1 MTENVKIYTIE
12 ELEALGWEFTTLNT
26 IYNSQY
32 DQSFLELMLS
42 EDIPADLP
50 SPTSLQKFKP
60 YFNGPKTIPSLGY
73 NNFTPA
79 QILCDVEKDPDVA
92 TEGIPEKWVLNLKA
106 GVFAITGLR
115 ANEALTLKFAL
126 LCYIK
131 GDTPLPIQ
139 IAWRRDASS
148 NWIVAYDTYA
158 YKWPVSGTTPPG
170 IECNILLN
178 GLKPGDSFQIG
189 IIRDNKA
196 SADKNLYIY
205 GFNLDGA
212 TIMRSY
218 TTAKKKF
225 TDPKTGEV
233 RSYAN
238 DPVSCT
244 SPADPRQSAAEYAS
258 CIEYGEQ
265 VIVAGE
271 PGKMYFPEEELYQWI
286 SPQQLDQFKK
296 MYPDC
301 VEISYNSALGYV
313 YSQIGELYDIASIL
327 AGDTND
333 GTAKIMRWIL
343 TVLTAYNITSPSARH
358 SETLRDNYEM
368 VVKKVTEMKNGATT
382 LHDAP
387 IKETP
392 NAWGTVVNGSK
403 NKMRG

>member
-1 MTENVKIYTIE
+1 MTENVKIYTPE
-12 ELEALGWEFTTLNT
+12 ELEALGWEFTTANNV
-26 IYNSQY
+26 YSPQY
-32 DQSFLELMLS
+32 DQAFFELMYS

-50 SPTSLQKFKP
+50 SPASLQAFEP
-60 YFNGPKTIPSLGY
+60 YFNGPMTIPSLKY
-73 NNFTPA
+73 NAVP
-79 QILCDVEKDPDVA
+79 ILCDVEKDPEA
-92 TEGIPEKWVLNLKA
+92 SIEIIPDKWVVNLKA
-106 GVFAITGLR
+106 GVFSIAGLR
-115 ANEALTLKFAL
+115 AGEALTLKFSL
-126 LCYIK
+126 SCYIK

-148 NWIVAYDTYA
+148 WSVAYDTYA
-158 YKWPVSGTTPPG
+158 YKWPVSGTPPPY
-170 IECNILLN
+170 IKYNILLN

-189 IIRDNKA
+189 IIRNNKV

-205 GFNLDGA
+205 GFSLDGA

-238 DPVSCT
+238 DPVLCT
-244 SPADPRQSAAEYAS
+244 SPADSRQSAAEYAS

-265 VIVAGE
+265 VIVAGY

-392 NAWGTVVNGSK
+392 NAWGKVVNGSK

>member
-1 MTENVKIYTIE
+1 MTENVKIYTPE
-12 ELEALGWEFTTLNT
+12 ELEALGWEFTTANNV
-26 IYNSQY
+26 YSPQY
-32 DQSFLELMLS
+32 DQAFLELMLS

-73 NNFTPA
+73 NKFTPI
-79 QILCDVEKDPDVA
+79 QILCDMEKDPDVA
-92 TEGIPEKWVLNLKA
+92 TEVIPEKWVLNLKA
-106 GVFAITGLR
+106 GAFAITGLR
-115 ANEALTLKFAL
+115 ANEALTLKFTL
-126 LCYIK
+126 SCYIK
-131 GDTPLPIQ
+131 GDTPLPFQ
-139 IAWRRDASS
+139 IAWRRAVTD
-148 NWIVAYDTYA
+148 NWTIACEAMA
-158 YKWPVSGTTPPG
+158 YKWHTPGTAPQAVK
-170 IECNILLN
+170 CNILLN
-178 GLKPGDSFQIG
+178 RLNPGDVFQIG

-205 GFNLDGA
+205 GFYLDGA

-238 DPVSCT
+238 DPVLCT
-244 SPADPRQSAAEYAS
+244 SPADSRQSAAEYAS

>member
-1 MTENVKIYTIE
+1 MACVGHY
-12 ELEALGWEFTTLNT
+12 
-26 IYNSQY
+26 
-32 DQSFLELMLS
+32 
-42 EDIPADLP
+42 
-50 SPTSLQKFKP
+50 
-60 YFNGPKTIPSLGY
+60 
-73 NNFTPA
+73 
-79 QILCDVEKDPDVA
+79 
-92 TEGIPEKWVLNLKA
+92 
-106 GVFAITGLR
+106 
-115 ANEALTLKFAL
+115 
-126 LCYIK
+126 
-131 GDTPLPIQ
+131 
-139 IAWRRDASS
+139 
-148 NWIVAYDTYA
+148 
-158 YKWPVSGTTPPG
+158 PPG

-178 GLKPGDSFQIG
+178 GLKPGDPFHIG

-205 GFNLDGA
+205 RFNLDGA
-212 TIMRSY
+212 AVMRSY

-225 TDPKTGEV
+225 TDPKTGAV
-233 RSYAN
+233 RSYSN
-238 DPVSCT
+238 TPVMCISKAG
-244 SPADPRQSAAEYAS
+244 SLQSAAEYAS
-258 CIEYGEQ
+258 LIEYGEQ
-265 VIVAGE
+265 VIVAAE

-387 IKETP
+387 IRETP

>member
-12 ELEALGWEFTTLNT
+12 ELKNMGWEFLSTNT
-26 IYNSQY
+26 SVQTRFD
-32 DQSFLELMLS
+32 DQFAELLYSEKIPDDFPDVVSFK
-42 EDIPADLP
+42 
-50 SPTSLQKFKP
+50 QFQP
-60 YFNGPKTIPSLGY
+60 YFNGPKTIPSLDY
-73 NNFTPA
+73 NRFTPI
-79 QILCDVEKDPDVA
+79 QILCDVEKDPDVSTVA
-92 TEGIPEKWVLNLKA
+92 IPDKWVINLKA
-106 GVFAITGLR
+106 GLFAITGLR
-115 ANEALTLKFAL
+115 ANEALTLKFTL
-126 LCYIK
+126 SCYIK

-139 IAWRRDASS
+139 IAWRRDAASTWS
-148 NWIVAYDTYA
+148 VAYDTYA
-158 YKWPVSGTTPPG
+158 YKWPVPGSNPPG
-170 IECNILLN
+170 IECNILLS
-178 GLKPGDSFQIG
+178 GLQPGSEFQIG

-218 TTAKKKF
+218 TTAKKEF

-238 DPVSCT
+238 SSVLCT
-244 SPADPRQSAAEYAS
+244 SPADSLQSAAEYAS

>member
-12 ELEALGWEFTTLNT
+12 ELKNMGWEFLSTNT
-26 IYNSQY
+26 SVQTHFDDQFAELLYSENIPDDFPDVVSFKQFQPYFTGPKDVPSLSYNSF
-32 DQSFLELMLS
+32 S
-42 EDIPADLP
+42 DITL
-50 SPTSLQKFKP
+50 LF
-60 YFNGPKTIPSLGY
+60 
-73 NNFTPA
+73 
-79 QILCDVEKDPDVA
+79 DVEKEPS
-92 TEGIPEKWVLNLKA
+92 IPGKYMINSKMGL
-106 GVFAITGLR
+106 FIITGLSCS
-115 ANEALTLKFAL
+115 ETMSLLFTLSVSV
-126 LCYIK
+126 K
-131 GDTPLPIQ
+131 GDTPLPFKVNY
-139 IAWRRDASS
+139 RRSS
-148 NWIVAYDTYA
+148 NEPWIECYSGLA
-158 YKWPVSGTTPPG
+158 YKMTGDTLPQLQIP
-170 IECNILLN
+170 ILLS
-178 GLKPGDSFQIG
+178 GLHPGSPFHLSIE
-189 IIRDNKA
+189 RDVYKFPIVE
-196 SADKNLYIY
+196 DKNLYIHY
-205 GFNLDGA
+205 FGLEGYFVSNS
-212 TIMRSY
+212 I
-218 TTAKKKF
+218 TTAKKTF
-225 TDPKTGEV
+225 TDPKTGAV
-233 RSYAN
+233 RSYSN
-238 DPVSCT
+238 TPVMCISEAE
-244 SPADPRQSAAEYAS
+244 SLQSASEYAS

-265 VIVAGE
+265 VIVAAE

>member
-12 ELEALGWEFTTLNT
+12 ELKNMGWEFLSTNT
-26 IYNSQY
+26 RVQTHFDDEFSELLYSEKIPDNFP
-32 DQSFLELMLS
+32 DVVSFK
-42 EDIPADLP
+42 
-50 SPTSLQKFKP
+50 QFQP
-60 YFNGPKTIPSLGY
+60 YFTGPMDI
-73 NNFTPA
+73 
-79 QILCDVEKDPDVA
+79 
-92 TEGIPEKWVLNLKA
+92 
-106 GVFAITGLR
+106 
-115 ANEALTLKFAL
+115 
-126 LCYIK
+126 
-131 GDTPLPIQ
+131 
-139 IAWRRDASS
+139 RR
-148 NWIVAYDTYA
+148 
-158 YKWPVSGTTPPG
+158 
-170 IECNILLN
+170 
-178 GLKPGDSFQIG
+178 
-189 IIRDNKA
+189 
-196 SADKNLYIY
+196 
-205 GFNLDGA
+205 
-212 TIMRSY
+212 
-218 TTAKKKF
+218 TTAKKTF
-225 TDPKTGEV
+225 TDPKTGAV
-233 RSYAN
+233 RSYSN
-238 DPVSCT
+238 TPVMCISEAE
-244 SPADPRQSAAEYAS
+244 SLQSAAEYAS
-258 CIEYGEQ
+258 LIEYGEQ
-265 VIVAGE
+265 VIVAAE

-327 AGDTND
+327 AGDTNE

>member
-12 ELEALGWEFTTLNT
+12 ELKNMGWEFLSTNT
-26 IYNSQY
+26 SVQTRFDDQFAELLCPEKIPDDFPDVVSFKQFQPYFTGPIDVPSLSYNSF
-32 DQSFLELMLS
+32 SSVTLLF
-42 EDIPADLP
+42 
-50 SPTSLQKFKP
+50 
-60 YFNGPKTIPSLGY
+60 
-73 NNFTPA
+73 
-79 QILCDVEKDPDVA
+79 DVEKEPS
-92 TEGIPEKWVLNLKA
+92 IPGKYMINSKM
-106 GVFAITGLR
+106 GHFIITGLSCS
-115 ANEALTLKFAL
+115 ETMSLLFTLSVSV
-126 LCYIK
+126 K
-131 GDTPLPIQ
+131 GDTPLPFKVNYRRPSE
-139 IAWRRDASS
+139 AWIERYSGL
-148 NWIVAYDTYA
+148 A
-158 YKWPVSGTTPPG
+158 YKMTGDALPQLQIP
-170 IECNILLN
+170 ILLS
-178 GLKPGDSFQIG
+178 GLHPGSPFHLSIE
-189 IIRDNKA
+189 RDVYPFPIVE
-196 SADKNLYIY
+196 DKNLYIHY
-205 GFNLDGA
+205 FGLEGDFVSNS
-212 TIMRSY
+212 I
-218 TTAKKKF
+218 TTAKKTF
-225 TDPKTGEV
+225 TDPKTGAV
-233 RSYAN
+233 RSYSN
-238 DPVSCT
+238 TPVMCISEAE
-244 SPADPRQSAAEYAS
+244 SLQSAAEYAS
-258 CIEYGEQ
+258 LIEYGEQ
-265 VIVAGE
+265 VIVAAE

>member
-12 ELEALGWEFTTLNT
+12 ELKNMGWEFLSTNT
-26 IYNSQY
+26 SVQTHFDDEFSELLYSEKIPDNFPAVV
-32 DQSFLELMLS
+32 SFK
-42 EDIPADLP
+42 
-50 SPTSLQKFKP
+50 QFQP
-60 YFNGPKTIPSLGY
+60 YFTGPMNVPSLSY
-73 NNFTPA
+73 NNFSNLT
-79 QILCDVEKDPDVA
+79 LLFDVEKDPDVA
-92 TEGIPEKWVLNLKA
+92 TEVIPEKWVFNLKA
-106 GVFAITGLR
+106 GAFTITGLR
-115 ANEALTLKFAL
+115 ANEALTLKFTL

-139 IAWRRDASS
+139 IAWRRDASYIW
-148 NWIVAYDTYA
+148 NVAYDTYA
-158 YKWPVSGTTPPG
+158 YKWPVSGTIPTG

-205 GFNLDGA
+205 MFNLYGA

-238 DPVSCT
+238 DPVLCT
-244 SPADPRQSAAEYAS
+244 SLADSRQSAAEYAS

>member
-26 IYNSQY
+26 TYNPQY

-60 YFNGPKTIPSLGY
+60 YFNGPKTIPSLSY
-73 NNFTPA
+73 SNFTPI
-79 QILCDVEKDPDVA
+79 QILCDVEKEPS
-92 TEGIPEKWVLNLKA
+92 IPSKYMINLKM
-106 GVFAITGLR
+106 GLFIITGLSCS
-115 ANEALTLKFAL
+115 ETMSLLFTLSVSV
-126 LCYIK
+126 K
-131 GDTPLPIQ
+131 GDTPLPFKVNY
-139 IAWRRDASS
+139 RRSEAESWVECYS
-148 NWIVAYDTYA
+148 GLA
-158 YKWPVSGTTPPG
+158 YKMTGDTLPTLQIP
-170 IECNILLN
+170 ILLS
-178 GLKPGDSFQIG
+178 GLHPGSPFHLSIE
-189 IIRDNKA
+189 RDVYTLP
-196 SADKNLYIY
+196 SVEDKNLYIHHFALH
-205 GFNLDGA
+205 GDFVANS
-212 TIMRSY
+212 I
-218 TTAKKKF
+218 TTAKKTF
-225 TDPKTGEV
+225 TDPKTGAV
-233 RSYAN
+233 RSYSN
-238 DPVSCT
+238 TPVMCVSEAE
-244 SPADPRQSAAEYAS
+244 SLQSAAEYAS
-258 CIEYGEQ
+258 LIEYGEQ
-265 VIVAGE
+265 VIVAAE

>member
-12 ELEALGWEFTTLNT
+12 ELKNMGWEFLSTNT
-26 IYNSQY
+26 SVQTRFDDEFAELLYSEKIPDNFP
-32 DQSFLELMLS
+32 DVVSFK
-42 EDIPADLP
+42 
-50 SPTSLQKFKP
+50 QFQP
-60 YFNGPKTIPSLGY
+60 YFMGPMNVPSLSY
-73 NNFTPA
+73 NKFSDVM
-79 QILCDVEKDPDVA
+79 LLSDVEKEPS
-92 TEGIPEKWVLNLKA
+92 IPGKYMINLKM
-106 GVFAITGLR
+106 GHFIITGLSCS
-115 ANEALTLKFAL
+115 ETMSLLFTLSVSV
-126 LCYIK
+126 K
-131 GDTPLPIQ
+131 GDTPLPFKVNY
-139 IAWRRDASS
+139 RRSEAEDWVERYSGL
-148 NWIVAYDTYA
+148 A
-158 YKWPVSGTTPPG
+158 YKMAGDTLPTLQIP
-170 IECNILLN
+170 ILLS
-178 GLKPGDSFQIG
+178 GLHPGSPFHLSIE
-189 IIRDNKA
+189 RDVYKLPIVE
-196 SADKNLYIY
+196 DKNLYIHY
-205 GFNLDGA
+205 FALHGDFVANS
-212 TIMRSY
+212 I
-218 TTAKKKF
+218 TTAKKTF
-225 TDPKTGEV
+225 TDPKTGAV
-233 RSYAN
+233 RSYSN
-238 DPVSCT
+238 TPVMCISEAE
-244 SPADPRQSAAEYAS
+244 SLQSAAEYAS
-258 CIEYGEQ
+258 LIEYGEQ
-265 VIVAGE
+265 VIVAAE

>member
-12 ELEALGWEFTTLNT
+12 ELKNMGWEFLSTNTLVQPHFDDEFAELLYSEKIPDNFPDVVSFKQFQPYFQGPKDVPSLQ
-26 IYNSQY
+26 YNKFTGLTY
-32 DQSFLELMLS
+32 LCNVERMP
-42 EDIPADLP
+42 DIPD
-50 SPTSLQKFKP
+50 
-60 YFNGPKTIPSLGY
+60 
-73 NNFTPA
+73 
-79 QILCDVEKDPDVA
+79 
-92 TEGIPEKWVLNLKA
+92 KWAINLKA
-106 GVFAITGLR
+106 EMLSITGLTTSEIVSL
-115 ANEALTLKFAL
+115 NLEFA
-126 LCYIK
+126 CYTNS
-131 GDTPLPIQ
+131 DTPLPFTVGSQ
-139 IAWRRDASS
+139 LESGGL
-148 NWIVAYDTYA
+148 YPTYNGFA
-158 YKWPVSGTTPPG
+158 TKYTRYESLEIRTAPIYLPYPPG
-170 IECNILLN
+170 KPFSVYFKKDNVFTDG
-178 GLKPGDSFQIG
+178 GLHIVYFRLVPARIPSITT
-189 IIRDNKA
+189 
-196 SADKNLYIY
+196 SAGK
-205 GFNLDGA
+205 
-212 TIMRSY
+212 S
-218 TTAKKKF
+218 F
-225 TDPKTGEV
+225 TDPKTGAV
-233 RSYAN
+233 RTYSN
-238 DPVSCT
+238 TPVSC
-244 SPADPRQSAAEYAS
+244 SSAEASLQSASEYAS

-265 VIVAGE
+265 VIVAAE

>member
-12 ELEALGWEFTTLNT
+12 ELKNMGWEFLSTNT
-26 IYNSQY
+26 SVQTRFDDQFAELLYSEKIPDDFPDVVSFKQFQPYFTGPIDVPSLSYNS
-32 DQSFLELMLS
+32 
-42 EDIPADLP
+42 
-50 SPTSLQKFKP
+50 
-60 YFNGPKTIPSLGY
+60 FNSATLL
-73 NNFTPA
+73 F
-79 QILCDVEKDPDVA
+79 DVEKEPS
-92 TEGIPEKWVLNLKA
+92 IPGKYMINSKMGL
-106 GVFAITGLR
+106 FIITGLSCSGTMS
-115 ANEALTLKFAL
+115 LLFTLSVSV
-126 LCYIK
+126 K
-131 GDTPLPIQ
+131 GDTPLPFKVNY
-139 IAWRRDASS
+139 RRSS
-148 NWIVAYDTYA
+148 NEAWIELYSGLA
-158 YKWPVSGTTPPG
+158 YKMTGDTLPQLQIP
-170 IECNILLN
+170 ILLS
-178 GLKPGDSFQIG
+178 GLHPGSPFHLSIE
-189 IIRDNKA
+189 RDMYQFPIVE
-196 SADKNLYIY
+196 DKNLYIHY
-205 GFNLDGA
+205 FGLKGDFVSNS
-212 TIMRSY
+212 I
-218 TTAKKKF
+218 TTAKKTF
-225 TDPKTGEV
+225 TDPKTGAV
-233 RSYAN
+233 RSYSN
-238 DPVSCT
+238 TPVMCISEAE
-244 SPADPRQSAAEYAS
+244 SLQSAAEYAS
-258 CIEYGEQ
+258 LIEYGEQ
-265 VIVAGE
+265 VIVAAE

>member
-12 ELEALGWEFTTLNT
+12 ELKNMGWK
-26 IYNSQY
+26 
-32 DQSFLELMLS
+32 FLS
-42 EDIPADLP
+42 TN
-50 SPTSLQKFKP
+50 TSLQTRFDDQFVEMLYSEKIPDNFPDVVSFKQFQP
-60 YFNGPKTIPSLGY
+60 YFMGPMDVPSLRY
-73 NNFTPA
+73 NNFSDGMLLA
-79 QILCDVEKDPDVA
+79 DVEKEPS
-92 TEGIPEKWVLNLKA
+92 IPGKYMINSKMGL
-106 GVFAITGLR
+106 FIISGLR
-115 ANEALTLKFAL
+115 CSETMSLLFTLSVSV
-126 LCYIK
+126 K
-131 GDTPLPIQ
+131 GDTPLPFKINYSRSTAE
-139 IAWRRDASS
+139 AWVECYSGL
-148 NWIVAYDTYA
+148 A
-158 YKWPVSGTTPPG
+158 YKMTGDTPPTLQIPIRLSG
-170 IECNILLN
+170 LHPGSPFSLSIE
-178 GLKPGDSFQIG
+178 
-189 IIRDNKA
+189 RDVYA
-196 SADKNLYIY
+196 FPIVEDKNLYIHSFALH
-205 GFNLDGA
+205 GDFV
-212 TIMRSY
+212 TQSI
-218 TTAKKKF
+218 TTAKKTF
-225 TDPKTGEV
+225 TDPKTGAV
-233 RSYAN
+233 RSYSN
-238 DPVSCT
+238 TPVMCISEAE
-244 SPADPRQSAAEYAS
+244 SLQSAAEYAS
-258 CIEYGEQ
+258 LIEYGEQ
-265 VIVAGE
+265 VIVAAE

>member
-12 ELEALGWEFTTLNT
+12 ELKNMGWK
-26 IYNSQY
+26 
-32 DQSFLELMLS
+32 FLS
-42 EDIPADLP
+42 TN
-50 SPTSLQKFKP
+50 TSLQTRFDDQFVEMLYSEKIPDNFPDVVSFKQFQP
-60 YFNGPKTIPSLGY
+60 YFMGPMDVPSLRY
-73 NNFTPA
+73 NNFSDGMLLA
-79 QILCDVEKDPDVA
+79 DVEKEPS
-92 TEGIPEKWVLNLKA
+92 IPGKYMINSEMGL
-106 GVFAITGLR
+106 FIISGLR
-115 ANEALTLKFAL
+115 CSETMSLLFTLSVSV
-126 LCYIK
+126 K
-131 GDTPLPIQ
+131 GDTPLPFKINYSRSTAE
-139 IAWRRDASS
+139 AWVECYSGL
-148 NWIVAYDTYA
+148 A
-158 YKWPVSGTTPPG
+158 YKMTGDTPPTLQIPIRLSG
-170 IECNILLN
+170 LHPGSPFSLSIE
-178 GLKPGDSFQIG
+178 
-189 IIRDNKA
+189 RDVYA
-196 SADKNLYIY
+196 FPIVEDKNLYIHY
-205 GFNLDGA
+205 FALHGDFV
-212 TIMRSY
+212 TQSI
-218 TTAKKKF
+218 TTAKKTF
-225 TDPKTGEV
+225 TDPKTGAV
-233 RSYAN
+233 RSYSN
-238 DPVSCT
+238 TPVMCISEAE
-244 SPADPRQSAAEYAS
+244 SLQSAAEYAS
-258 CIEYGEQ
+258 LIEYGEQ
-265 VIVAGE
+265 VIVAAE

>member
-12 ELEALGWEFTTLNT
+12 ELKNMGWEFLSTNTLVQTRFDDAFAELLYSEKIPDNFP
-26 IYNSQY
+26 
-32 DQSFLELMLS
+32 DVVSFK
-42 EDIPADLP
+42 
-50 SPTSLQKFKP
+50 QFQP
-60 YFNGPKTIPSLGY
+60 YFTGPMDVPSLSY
-73 NNFTPA
+73 NNFSDVT
-79 QILCDVEKDPDVA
+79 LLFDVEKDPDVA
-92 TEGIPEKWVLNLKA
+92 TEAIPEKWVLNLKA
-106 GVFAITGLR
+106 GIFAITGLR
-115 ANEALTLKFAL
+115 ANEALTLKFTL
-126 LCYIK
+126 FCYIK

-139 IAWRRDASS
+139 IAWRRDASYT
-148 NWIVAYDTYA
+148 WIVAYDTYA
-158 YKWPVSGTTPPG
+158 YKWPVSGTIPPG

-178 GLKPGDSFQIG
+178 GLKPGDSFQID

-205 GFNLDGA
+205 GFILDGA

-238 DPVSCT
+238 DPVLCT
-244 SPADPRQSAAEYAS
+244 SPADSRQSAAEYAS

>member
-12 ELEALGWEFTTLNT
+12 ELKNMGWEFLSTNT
-26 IYNSQY
+26 QVQTHF
-32 DQSFLELMLS
+32 DDTFAELLFLEK
-42 EDIPADLP
+42 IPDDFP
-50 SPTSLQKFKP
+50 DVVSFKQFQP
-60 YFNGPKTIPSLGY
+60 YFTGPMDVPSLSY
-73 NNFTPA
+73 NNFNSLT
-79 QILCDVEKDPDVA
+79 LLFDVEKEPS
-92 TEGIPEKWVLNLKA
+92 IPGKYMINLKM
-106 GVFAITGLR
+106 GSLIITGLSCS
-115 ANEALTLKFAL
+115 ETMSLLFTLSVSV
-126 LCYIK
+126 K
-131 GDTPLPIQ
+131 GDTPLPFKVNY
-139 IAWRRDASS
+139 RRSS
-148 NWIVAYDTYA
+148 NEAWIERYSGLAYKMTGDTLPTLQIPILLSGLHPGSPFHLSIERDV
-158 YKWPVSGTTPPG
+158 YKWPIV
-170 IECNILLN
+170 E
-178 GLKPGDSFQIG
+178 
-189 IIRDNKA
+189 
-196 SADKNLYIY
+196 DKNLYIHY
-205 GFNLDGA
+205 FALQGGVVPYS
-212 TIMRSY
+212 I
-218 TTAKKKF
+218 TTAKKTF
-225 TDPKTGEV
+225 TDPKTGAV
-233 RSYAN
+233 RSYSN
-238 DPVSCT
+238 TPVMCISEAE
-244 SPADPRQSAAEYAS
+244 SLQSAAEYAS
-258 CIEYGEQ
+258 LIEYGEQ

-327 AGDTND
+327 AGDTNE

>member
-12 ELEALGWEFTTLNT
+12 ELKNMGWEFLSTNT
-26 IYNSQY
+26 SVQTRFD
-32 DQSFLELMLS
+32 DQFAELLYSEKIPDDFPDVVSFK
-42 EDIPADLP
+42 
-50 SPTSLQKFKP
+50 QFQP
-60 YFNGPKTIPSLGY
+60 YFTGPIDVPSLSY
-73 NNFTPA
+73 NGFNGVTLLF
-79 QILCDVEKDPDVA
+79 DVEKEPS
-92 TEGIPEKWVLNLKA
+92 IPGKYMINSKM
-106 GVFAITGLR
+106 GHFIITGLSCS
-115 ANEALTLKFAL
+115 ETMSLLFTLSVSV
-126 LCYIK
+126 K
-131 GDTPLPIQ
+131 GDTPLPFKVNYRRSSSE
-139 IAWRRDASS
+139 AWIERYSGL
-148 NWIVAYDTYA
+148 A
-158 YKWPVSGTTPPG
+158 YKMTGDTLPQLQIP
-170 IECNILLN
+170 ILLS
-178 GLKPGDSFQIG
+178 GLHPGSPFHLSIE
-189 IIRDNKA
+189 RDVYQFPIVE
-196 SADKNLYIY
+196 DKNLYIHY
-205 GFNLDGA
+205 FGLEGDFVSNS
-212 TIMRSY
+212 I
-218 TTAKKKF
+218 TTAKKTF
-225 TDPKTGEV
+225 TAPQTGAV
-233 RSYAN
+233 RSYSN
-238 DPVSCT
+238 TPVMCISEAE
-244 SPADPRQSAAEYAS
+244 SLQSAAEYAS
-258 CIEYGEQ
+258 LIEYGEQ
-265 VIVAGE
+265 VIVAAE

>member
-12 ELEALGWEFTTLNT
+12 ELKNMGWEFLSTNT
-26 IYNSQY
+26 SYQTQFDDEFVELLYSEKIPDNFP
-32 DQSFLELMLS
+32 DVMSFK
-42 EDIPADLP
+42 
-50 SPTSLQKFKP
+50 QFQP
-60 YFNGPKTIPSLGY
+60 YFTGPMDVPSLRY
-73 NNFTPA
+73 NFNFINETVFY
-79 QILCDVEKDPDVA
+79 DVEKEPFP
-92 TEGIPEKWVLNLKA
+92 GKYMINLKI
-106 GVFAITGLR
+106 GRLVIIGLSCS
-115 ANEALTLKFAL
+115 ETMSLLFTLSVSV
-126 LCYIK
+126 K
-131 GDTPLPIQ
+131 GDTPLPFKVNYRRSDAD
-139 IAWRRDASS
+139 AWVECYSGL
-148 NWIVAYDTYA
+148 A
-158 YKWPVSGTTPPG
+158 YKMTGDTLPALQIP
-170 IECNILLN
+170 ILLS
-178 GLKPGDSFQIG
+178 GLHPGSSFHLSIE
-189 IIRDNKA
+189 RDVYEFPIV
-196 SADKNLYIY
+196 ADKNLYIHY
-205 GFNLDGA
+205 FALQGDFVANS
-212 TIMRSY
+212 I
-218 TTAKKKF
+218 TTAKKTF
-225 TDPKTGEV
+225 TDPKTGAV
-233 RSYAN
+233 RSYSN
-238 DPVSCT
+238 TPVMCISEAE
-244 SPADPRQSAAEYAS
+244 SLQSAAEYAS
-258 CIEYGEQ
+258 LIEYGEQ
-265 VIVAGE
+265 VIVASE

>member
-12 ELEALGWEFTTLNT
+12 ELKNMGWEFLSTNTSVQTHFDDQFTELLYSENIPDDFPDVMSFKQFEPYFTGPMDVPSLSYNDFSGTTL
-26 IYNSQY
+26 
-32 DQSFLELMLS
+32 
-42 EDIPADLP
+42 
-50 SPTSLQKFKP
+50 
-60 YFNGPKTIPSLGY
+60 
-73 NNFTPA
+73 
-79 QILCDVEKDPDVA
+79 LCDVEKEPS
-92 TEGIPEKWVLNLKA
+92 IPGKYIINLKM
-106 GVFAITGLR
+106 GRFIITGLSCS
-115 ANEALTLKFAL
+115 ETMSLLFTLSVSV
-126 LCYIK
+126 K
-131 GDTPLPIQ
+131 GDTPLPFKVNYRRSSSE
-139 IAWRRDASS
+139 AWIERYSGL
-148 NWIVAYDTYA
+148 A
-158 YKWPVSGTTPPG
+158 YKMTGDMLPQLQIP
-170 IECNILLN
+170 ILLS
-178 GLKPGDSFQIG
+178 GLHPGSPFHLSIDRGVYKLPFVE
-189 IIRDNKA
+189 
-196 SADKNLYIY
+196 DKNLYIHHFDLV
-205 GFNLDGA
+205 GDFVSNS
-212 TIMRSY
+212 T
-218 TTAKKKF
+218 TTAKKTF
-225 TDPKTGEV
+225 TDPKTGAV
-233 RSYAN
+233 RSYSN
-238 DPVSCT
+238 TPVMCISEAE
-244 SPADPRQSAAEYAS
+244 SLQSAAEYAS
-258 CIEYGEQ
+258 LIEYGEQ
-265 VIVAGE
+265 VIVAAE

>member
-12 ELEALGWEFTTLNT
+12 ELKNMGWEFLSTNTTFQT
-26 IYNSQY
+26 RFD
-32 DQSFLELMLS
+32 DQFVEWLYSEKIPDNFPDVVSFK
-42 EDIPADLP
+42 
-50 SPTSLQKFKP
+50 QFQP
-60 YFNGPKTIPSLGY
+60 YFTGPMDVPSLSY
-73 NNFTPA
+73 NNFNGMM
-79 QILCDVEKDPDVA
+79 LLFDVEKEPS
-92 TEGIPEKWVLNLKA
+92 TPGKYMINLKK
-106 GVFAITGLR
+106 GSFIITGLSCS
-115 ANEALTLKFAL
+115 ETMSLLFTLSVSV
-126 LCYIK
+126 K
-131 GDTPLPIQ
+131 GDTPLPFKVNYRRSNTE
-139 IAWRRDASS
+139 AWVECYSGL
-148 NWIVAYDTYA
+148 A
-158 YKWPVSGTTPPG
+158 YKMTGDTLPTLQIPIHLSGLHPG
-170 IECNILLN
+170 SPFHLSIE
-178 GLKPGDSFQIG
+178 
-189 IIRDNKA
+189 RDVYTG
-196 SADKNLYIY
+196 SIVEDKNLYIHY
-205 GFNLDGA
+205 FGLQGDFVANS
-212 TIMRSY
+212 I
-218 TTAKKKF
+218 TTAKKTF
-225 TDPKTGEV
+225 TDPKTGAV
-233 RSYAN
+233 RSYSN
-238 DPVSCT
+238 TPVMCISEAE
-244 SPADPRQSAAEYAS
+244 SLQSAAEYAS
-258 CIEYGEQ
+258 LIEYGEQ
-265 VIVAGE
+265 VIVAAE

>member
-26 IYNSQY
+26 IYNPQY

-50 SPTSLQKFKP
+50 SPTSLH
-60 YFNGPKTIPSLGY
+60 
-73 NNFTPA
+73 
-79 QILCDVEKDPDVA
+79 
-92 TEGIPEKWVLNLKA
+92 
-106 GVFAITGLR
+106 
-115 ANEALTLKFAL
+115 
-126 LCYIK
+126 
-131 GDTPLPIQ
+131 
-139 IAWRRDASS
+139 
-148 NWIVAYDTYA
+148 
-158 YKWPVSGTTPPG
+158 
-170 IECNILLN
+170 
-178 GLKPGDSFQIG
+178 
-189 IIRDNKA
+189 
-196 SADKNLYIY
+196 KNLYIY

-212 TIMRSY
+212 AIMRSY

-238 DPVSCT
+238 DPVLCT
-244 SPADPRQSAAEYAS
+244 SPADSRRSAAEYAS

>member
-12 ELEALGWEFTTLNT
+12 ELKNMGWEFLSTNT
-26 IYNSQY
+26 SFQTHFDDAFTELLYSEKIPDNSP
-32 DQSFLELMLS
+32 DVVSFK
-42 EDIPADLP
+42 
-50 SPTSLQKFKP
+50 QFQP
-60 YFNGPKTIPSLGY
+60 YFTGPMDVPSVKY
-73 NNFTPA
+73 SSVM
-79 QILCDVEKDPDVA
+79 QLCDVEKEPS
-92 TEGIPEKWVLNLKA
+92 IPGKYMINLKK
-106 GVFAITGLR
+106 GLLVITGLSCS
-115 ANEALTLKFAL
+115 ETMSLLFTLSVSV
-126 LCYIK
+126 K
-131 GDTPLPIQ
+131 GDTPLPFKVNYRRSANE
-139 IAWRRDASS
+139 AWIERYSGL
-148 NWIVAYDTYA
+148 A
-158 YKWPVSGTTPPG
+158 YKMTGDTLPQLQISIILSGLHPG
-170 IECNILLN
+170 SPFHLSIE
-178 GLKPGDSFQIG
+178 
-189 IIRDNKA
+189 RDVYPYPIVE
-196 SADKNLYIY
+196 DKNLYIHY
-205 GFNLDGA
+205 FGLQGDFVANS
-212 TIMRSY
+212 I
-218 TTAKKKF
+218 TTAKKTF
-225 TDPKTGEV
+225 TDPKTGAV
-233 RSYAN
+233 RSYSN
-238 DPVSCT
+238 TPVMCVSEAE
-244 SPADPRQSAAEYAS
+244 SLQSAAEYAS
-258 CIEYGEQ
+258 LIEYGEQ
-265 VIVAGE
+265 VIVAAE

>member
-12 ELEALGWEFTTLNT
+12 ELEALGWEFTTANNKYSL
-26 IYNSQY
+26 QY
-32 DQSFLELMLS
+32 DQAFFELISS

-50 SPTSLQKFKP
+50 SPTSLQTFKP
-60 YFNGPKTIPSLGY
+60 YFNGPKTIPSLDY
-73 NNFTPA
+73 NKFTSI
-79 QILCDVEKDPDVA
+79 QFLCDVERDPDVD
-92 TEGIPEKWVLNLKA
+92 TEIIPEKWVLNLKL
-106 GVFAITGLR
+106 GPFAITGLR
-115 ANEALTLKFAL
+115 ANEALTLKFSL

-139 IAWRRDASS
+139 IAWRRA
-148 NWIVAYDTYA
+148 VTYDWTIACEAMA
-158 YKWPVSGTTPPG
+158 YKLPVLGTIPKS

-205 GFNLDGA
+205 GFNLYGA

-238 DPVSCT
+238 DPVLCT
-244 SPADPRQSAAEYAS
+244 SPADSRQSAAEYAS

-265 VIVAGE
+265 VIVAE
-271 PGKMYFPEEELYQWI
+271 DHGKMYFPEEELYQWI

-327 AGDTND
+327 AGDTNE

>member
-12 ELEALGWEFTTLNT
+12 ELKNMGWEFLSANT
-26 IYNSQY
+26 SVQTRFDDAFAEILYSEKIP
-32 DQSFLELMLS
+32 DDFPDVVSFK
-42 EDIPADLP
+42 
-50 SPTSLQKFKP
+50 QFQP
-60 YFNGPKTIPSLGY
+60 YFTGPMNVPSLSY
-73 NNFTPA
+73 NNFSDLT
-79 QILCDVEKDPDVA
+79 LFFDVEKDPDVA
-92 TEGIPEKWVLNLKA
+92 TEVIPEKWVFNLKA
-106 GVFAITGLR
+106 GAFAITGLR
-115 ANEALTLKFAL
+115 ANEALTLKFIL
-126 LCYIK
+126 SCYIN

-139 IAWRRDASS
+139 IAWRRGVSS
-148 NWIVAYDTYA
+148 IWSVAYNTYA
-158 YKWPVSGTTPPG
+158 YKRPVSGTIPPA

-205 GFNLDGA
+205 GFSLYGA

-238 DPVSCT
+238 DPVLCT
-244 SPADPRQSAAEYAS
+244 SPADSRQSAAEYAS
-258 CIEYGEQ
+258 LIEYGEQ
-265 VIVAGE
+265 VIVAAE

>member
-12 ELEALGWEFTTLNT
+12 ELKNMGWEFLSTNT
-26 IYNSQY
+26 SVQTHFD
-32 DQSFLELMLS
+32 DQFAELLYSENIPDDFPDVVSFKQFE
-42 EDIPADLP
+42 
-50 SPTSLQKFKP
+50 P
-60 YFNGPKTIPSLGY
+60 YFTGPKDVPSLSY
-73 NNFTPA
+73 NNFNGTT
-79 QILCDVEKDPDVA
+79 LLFDVEKEPS
-92 TEGIPEKWVLNLKA
+92 IPGKYMINSKM
-106 GVFAITGLR
+106 GHFIITGLSCS
-115 ANEALTLKFAL
+115 ETMSLLFTLSVSV
-126 LCYIK
+126 K
-131 GDTPLPIQ
+131 GDTPLPFKVNYRRSKAE
-139 IAWRRDASS
+139 AWIECYSGL
-148 NWIVAYDTYA
+148 A
-158 YKWPVSGTTPPG
+158 YKMTGDTLPQLQIP
-170 IECNILLN
+170 ILLS
-178 GLKPGDSFQIG
+178 GLHPGSPFHLSIG
-189 IIRDNKA
+189 RDVYKFPIVE
-196 SADKNLYIY
+196 DKNLYIHY
-205 GFNLDGA
+205 FGLEGDFVSNS
-212 TIMRSY
+212 T
-218 TTAKKKF
+218 TTAKKTF
-225 TDPKTGEV
+225 TDPKTGAV
-233 RSYAN
+233 RSYSN
-238 DPVSCT
+238 TPVMCISEAE
-244 SPADPRQSAAEYAS
+244 SLQSAAEYAS
-258 CIEYGEQ
+258 LIEYGEQ
-265 VIVAGE
+265 VIVAAE

>member
-12 ELEALGWEFTTLNT
+12 ELKNMGWEFLSTNT
-26 IYNSQY
+26 SVQTRFDDQFGELLYSEKIPDDFPDVVSFKQFQPYFTGPIDVPSLSYNSF
-32 DQSFLELMLS
+32 SSVTLF
-42 EDIPADLP
+42 
-50 SPTSLQKFKP
+50 F
-60 YFNGPKTIPSLGY
+60 
-73 NNFTPA
+73 
-79 QILCDVEKDPDVA
+79 DVEKDPS
-92 TEGIPEKWVLNLKA
+92 IPGKYMINSKM
-106 GVFAITGLR
+106 GRFIITGLSCS
-115 ANEALTLKFAL
+115 ETMSLLFTLSVSV
-126 LCYIK
+126 K
-131 GDTPLPIQ
+131 GDTPLPFKVNYRRPSNE
-139 IAWRRDASS
+139 AWIELYSGL
-148 NWIVAYDTYA
+148 A
-158 YKWPVSGTTPPG
+158 YKMTGDTLPQLQIP
-170 IECNILLN
+170 ILLS
-178 GLKPGDSFQIG
+178 GLHPGSPFHLSIE
-189 IIRDNKA
+189 RDMYQFPIVE
-196 SADKNLYIY
+196 DKNLYIHY
-205 GFNLDGA
+205 FGLKGDFVSNS
-212 TIMRSY
+212 I
-218 TTAKKKF
+218 TTAKKTF
-225 TDPKTGEV
+225 TDPKTGAV
-233 RSYAN
+233 RSYSN
-238 DPVSCT
+238 TPVMCISEAE
-244 SPADPRQSAAEYAS
+244 SLQSAAEYAS
-258 CIEYGEQ
+258 LIEYGEQ
-265 VIVAGE
+265 VIVAAE